1 MSFIKAVL
9 ALVVA
14 ALFST
19 VATAE
24 ILACTVSPDVAC
36 TEQGAVRGVV
46 QGETMAFKGI
56 PYAAPPVGS
65 LRWKPPTPPARWD
78 GTRDAS
84 RFGAICP
91 QIVGGE
97 VKGNEDCLY
106 INVWRSREKA
116 DRPLPVMVWLHGG
129 GNHGLSGE
137 ATDNFAGVAYNGEHL
152 VPHGVVFVSYNLRL
166 GVLGFLSHAALSAER
181 PQRISGNYGSLD
193 QIAMLQWINRNIAAF
208 GGDAS
213 RVFLFGTSAGGGNI
227 CALMTSPLTR
237 GLIHGV
243 AMQSSV
249 PAGCEIKTLAEDEN
263 DTGRRVAK
271 AAGCDTVP
279 DIASCLRGKSTT
291 EIVEAV
297 PGAFSVFARIYGPNM
312 DGHVFPEQP
321 IKTIA
326 AQRHPA
332 MPVII
337 GGTSRETWGW
347 SSMVND
353 EASYVAAIDKLFG
366 APARD
371 RILKI
376 YPMTAFPSA
385 RAAFVQATTDAQ
397 FTCVGRRVARTISKA
412 QREPVFRYVFDHAL
426 ENDPQLKTLG
436 ANHTVEHPFFFAW
449 QGKYRPTDIDL
460 AVQRTIVGY
469 WVRLAKTGDPNG
481 GSDPEWPAESGN
493 DSYLEIGATTGA
505 KLGPASA
512 HCDLWDEVPMLWP
525 HL

>member
-1 MSFIKAVL
+1 
-9 ALVVA
+9 
-14 ALFST
+14 
-19 VATAE
+19 
-24 ILACTVSPDVAC
+24 
-36 TEQGAVRGVV
+36 
-46 QGETMAFKGI
+46 
-56 PYAAPPVGS
+56 
-65 LRWKPPTPPARWD
+65 
-78 GTRDAS
+78 
-84 RFGAICP
+84 
-91 QIVGGE
+91 
-97 VKGNEDCLY
+97 
-106 INVWRSREKA
+106 
-116 DRPLPVMVWLHGG
+116 
-129 GNHGLSGE
+129 
-137 ATDNFAGVAYNGEHL
+137 
-152 VPHGVVFVSYNLRL
+152 
-166 GVLGFLSHAALSAER
+166 
-181 PQRISGNYGSLD
+181 
-193 QIAMLQWINRNIAAF
+193 MLQWINRNIAAF

-271 AAGCDTVP
+271 AAGCDSAA
-279 DIASCLRGKSTT
+279 DIAACLRGKSAT
-291 EIVEAV
+291 EIVKAV
-297 PGAFSVFARIYGPNM
+297 PGSFSVFARIYGPNM

-347 SSMVND
+347 SSMVSD

-385 RAAFVQATTDAQ
+385 RAAFAQATTDAQ

-426 ENDPQLKTLG
+426 ENDPQLKALG
-436 ANHTVEHPFFFAW
+436 ANHTVEHRISP
-449 QGKYRPTDIDL
+449 L
-460 AVQRTIVGY
+460 MRT
-469 WVRLAKTGDPNG
+469 
-481 GSDPEWPAESGN
+481 
-493 DSYLEIGATTGA
+493 ATET
-505 KLGPASA
+505 
-512 HCDLWDEVPMLWP
+512 
-525 HL
+525 